1 MRDGVNTLRRVGF
14 AALFAMAAS
23 AAQAQS
29 SPPAPACG
37 TPVASDVGW
46 AIASPES
53 VGIDGASLCGIAARL
68 KAGDADVHAVVVAR
82 YGKLVFEQY
91 FRGYDEPWDAPNGQ
105 HDFDATT
112 RHDMR
117 SASKS
122 VVSLLVG
129 IAIERRLIAGVD
141 EPVVKFFP
149 EWAAL
154 KTPGWDNLTLRH
166 LLTMSSGIEWDEN
179 RAWTDPAN
187 DEPHLGYEADP
198 IGYVLAKPIAAPPDT
213 IWNYNG
219 GGTDLLGNILERVS
233 GKSLPDFAR
242 EALFQ
247 PLGITDWE
255 WKTYP
260 KNGKI
265 SAAAGLRLRPRD
277 AAKIGQ
283 LVLDRGI
290 WNGRQLVPA
299 TWIAQSIAPRF
310 QAIGYFGG
318 LFFYGYQWW
327 LGRTLSDGREITWIA
342 AMGLGG
348 QRIFIVPELDLVVM
362 ITSGLYSSPR
372 QGHAEIDVLSNFV
385 IPFIHDKR

>member
-154 KTPGWDNLTLRH
+154 KTPGWDNLT
-166 LLTMSSGIEWDEN
+166 S
-179 RAWTDPAN
+179 PC
-187 DEPHLGYEADP
+187 
-198 IGYVLAKPIAAPPDT
+198 
-213 IWNYNG
+213 
-219 GGTDLLGNILERVS
+219 
-233 GKSLPDFAR
+233 
-242 EALFQ
+242 
-247 PLGITDWE
+247 
-255 WKTYP
+255 
-260 KNGKI
+260 
-265 SAAAGLRLRPRD
+265 
-277 AAKIGQ
+277 
-283 LVLDRGI
+283 
-290 WNGRQLVPA
+290 
-299 TWIAQSIAPRF
+299 
-310 QAIGYFGG
+310 AIF
-318 LFFYGYQWW
+318 
-327 LGRTLSDGREITWIA
+327 
-342 AMGLGG
+342 
-348 QRIFIVPELDLVVM
+348 
-362 ITSGLYSSPR
+362 
-372 QGHAEIDVLSNFV
+372 
-385 IPFIHDKR
+385 